1 MAQQALQQQVADTEI
16 KAEFY
21 TPTIVRV
28 TKTPIGR
35 NYTPKNLVVTAKPQD
50 VTVSRK
56 GNSMSSS
63 SLTVKMDAR
72 TGALTFTTANG

>member
-28 TKTPIGR
+28 TKTPVGR
-35 NYTPKNLVVTAKPQD
+35 NYTPKNLVVTAKPRQELHSKEPGCHGKAAGCD
-50 VTVSRK
+50 
-56 GNSMSSS
+56 GQPQ
-63 SLTVKMDAR
+63 
-72 TGALTFTTANG
+72 G

>member
-35 NYTPKNLVVTAKPQD
+35 N
-50 VTVSRK
+50 
-56 GNSMSSS
+56 
-63 SLTVKMDAR
+63 
-72 TGALTFTTANG
+72 